1 MSDFDLQWH
10 DGELDLV
17 ITDDDLAS
25 DEGLRSAVLLSLFAD
40 RRAEDD
46 DVLPAADGDLRGWWA
61 DEFADVNGDRCGS
74 RLWLLDR
81 SKRLADVVP
90 KAEEFAR
97 EALAWLLED
106 KVAES
111 VDVLAEVQGQML
123 ALLVTVTRP
132 GADPVSF
139 RFAHAWDGEAERT

>member
-1 MSDFDLQWH
+1 MSDFALKWV
-10 DGELDLV
+10 GSLDMA
-17 ITDDDLAS
+17 ISDDDLAS
-25 DEGLRSAVLLSLFAD
+25 DEGLRTAVSLSLFTD

-46 DVLPAADGDLRGWWA
+46 DQLPAADGDVRGWWA
-61 DEFADVNGDRCGS
+61 DEFADVSGDRYGS

-90 KAEEFAR
+90 RAEEFAR

-111 VDVLAEVQGQML
+111 VEVIAEVRDQML
-123 ALLVTVTRP
+123 ALLVTITRP
-132 GADPVSF
+132 GSDPVSF